1 MFLEL
6 KIEDFVLILSY
17 FCFFVLKVGI
27 IVWYNILLSQLT
39 KYNGC
44 YKSITYIIVISYIII

>member
-17 FCFFVLKVGI
+17 FCFFVLMVGI
-27 IVWYNILLSQLT
+27 IVWYDILLSQLT
-39 KYNGC
+39 KYDGC
-44 YKSITYIIVISYIII
+44 YKSIIYIIIISYMII